1 MESSHQNVMCG
12 VFPFSDRLIISH
24 YIINRTIRV
33 SDRKQRWG
41 KCGRT
46 QEAGELVEEALS
58 RRWST
63 GPTGCDV
70 MWYSALSRPPHAM
83 CRELIVVEYWHALSP
98 SHRLLSASTSTRP
111 ARQLAPPRPS
121 SCRNVRAASAAC
133 RHACATLHRQS
144 QLNNDPNIC

>member
-1 MESSHQNVMCG
+1 MESSHQNVICG
-12 VFPFSDRLIISH
+12 VFTFSDRSIISR

-33 SDRKQRWG
+33 YDRKQRWG

-46 QEAGELVEEALS
+46 QEARGGPLQEVVHRAHRV
-58 RRWST
+58 RR
-63 GPTGCDV
+63 DV

-98 SHRLLSASTSTRP
+98 SHSLLSASTSTRP

-133 RHACATLHRQS
+133 RHACATLHRQT